1 LKKSLLIDPAV
12 QKQLRALPPRE
23 RADVVLKLL
32 ELGETFG
39 QPHPGSAPVSGAGES
54 VPLSRTSVSNLA
66 LRNAKSVSRYVS
78 FSAFQFS
85 NSTGIRKLR
94 ADLFECRVGLTLR
107 VLFRAS
113 PDALIIR
120 FIGIHDE
127 VQRHLRGN

>member
-12 QKQLRALPPRE
+12 QKQLRALPQKE

-32 ELGETFG
+32 ELSQVFG
-39 QPHPGSAPVSGAGES
+39 QPHQHAGI
-54 VPLSRTSVSNLA
+54 
-66 LRNAKSVSRYVS
+66 
-78 FSAFQFS
+78 
-85 NSTGIRKLR
+85 GMRKLR
-94 ADLFECRVGLTLR
+94 ADLFECRVGLALR

-120 FIGIHDE
+120 FIGTHDE